1 MLMIFAVRGMMMTR
15 QHVVPDDFPRE
26 LAPGLLPG
34 AQPKLLAREGRMVH
48 AGLTDE
54 ELWTRY
60 DTRQDLSGQLAEYVS
75 RKILCLAYR
84 STRH

>member
-1 MLMIFAVRGMMMTR
+1 MTR
-15 QHVVPDDFPRE
+15 QHVVPDEFPRE

-75 RKILCLAYR
+75 R
-84 STRH
+84 